1 VTVKATPRYRV
12 QWVGFVSG
20 VLFAL
25 GLALSGM
32 TDPGRVLAFLD
43 VAGHWDPSL
52 ALVMGGAVFTHFL
65 WLLLTDR
72 KALVLPQT
80 KGIERELVLG
90 AAIFGVGWGMMG
102 YCPGPALVAFAFA
115 RAEAIAFVVA
125 MLCGMVAFNAFSASQ
140 RHASDRV

>member
-1 VTVKATPRYRV
+1 MTAKTSPRY
-12 QWVGFVSG
+12 QTQGIAFAAG
-20 VLFAL
+20 ILFAL

-43 VAGHWDPSL
+43 VTGAWDWSL
-52 ALVMGGAVFTHFL
+52 ALVMGGAVLTHLL

-72 KALVLPQT
+72 KALVPHQI
-80 KGIERELVLG
+80 KGINRELVLG

-115 RAEAIAFVVA
+115 RAEAIVFVVA
-125 MLCGMVAFNAFSASQ
+125 MLCGMVAFNAFSAVRQ
-140 RHASDRV
+140 RAT